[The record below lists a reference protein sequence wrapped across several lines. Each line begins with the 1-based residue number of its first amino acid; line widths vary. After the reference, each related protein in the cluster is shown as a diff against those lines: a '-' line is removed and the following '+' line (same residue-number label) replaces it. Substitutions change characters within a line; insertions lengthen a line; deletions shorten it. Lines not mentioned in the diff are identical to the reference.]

1 MDSTKKSNNKIS
13 DIVSLQRILKKW
25 KRIATSNK
33 PASSAATAAGGSNK
47 GIKFIKR
54 TFSFTDVSSAA
65 AASNGAVPK
74 GYVAVSVGG
83 EMKRYVVPTEYLGH
97 VAFRQLLRE
106 AEEEFGFQQEGVLR
120 IPCEVGAFEEILKVV
135 RGKTTSFSSEHVNH
149 SMVTSSSDDEGE
161 GGGDESCHQFG
172 FPASPSSTTASADSD
187 YSGVDVYQHYQNHP
201 QMCR

>member
-1 MDSTKKSNNKIS
+1 LRNQTTRS
-13 DIVSLQRILKKW
+13 
-25 KRIATSNK
+25 ATSSASN
-33 PASSAATAAGGSNK
+33 ASSRNGN
-47 GIKFIKR
+47 
-54 TFSFTDVSSAA
+54 DVSS
-65 AASNGAVPK
+65 ASNGAVPK

-149 SMVTSSSDDEGE
+149 SMVTSSSDEEGE
-161 GGGDESCHQFG
+161 GGGDESSCHQFG

>member
-135 RGKTTSFSSEHVNH
+135 RGKTTSFSSEH
-149 SMVTSSSDDEGE
+149 DDEGE

>member
-33 PASSAATAAGGSNK
+33 PATGSGGGSNK

-54 TFSFTDVSSAA
+54 TFSFTDVSS
-65 AASNGAVPK
+65 ASNGAVPK

-149 SMVTSSSDDEGE
+149 SMVTSSSDEE
-161 GGGDESCHQFG
+161 
-172 FPASPSSTTASADSD
+172 D